1 MTGPTLAEAW
11 LIVAHHVQ
19 PGVFTRRD
27 VLYAENAARALV
39 ALDPA
44 HPLAE
49 RWRQRG
55 VADAASLKE
64 IVLATIDAVE
74 LAELQRPEAVTER
87 CADMRKEAA
96 VLADLLQ
103 GYDTS
108 KPAALEAACA
118 ITISATALADHA
130 HDLTRAL
137 TVAMVRA

>member
-11 LIVAHHVQ
+11 RIVADHVQ

-39 ALDPA
+39 ALDPT

-55 VADAASLKE
+55 VADAASLKQL
-64 IVLATIDAVE
+64 VLETIDAVE
-74 LAELQRPEAVTER
+74 LAELQRPEAIAER
-87 CADMRKEAA
+87 CAAMQVEAA
-96 VLADLLQ
+96 TLASLLQ
-103 GYDTS
+103 GYDVS

-118 ITISATALADHA
+118 ITISATVLGDHA

-137 TVAMVRA
+137 TVAMVSQ